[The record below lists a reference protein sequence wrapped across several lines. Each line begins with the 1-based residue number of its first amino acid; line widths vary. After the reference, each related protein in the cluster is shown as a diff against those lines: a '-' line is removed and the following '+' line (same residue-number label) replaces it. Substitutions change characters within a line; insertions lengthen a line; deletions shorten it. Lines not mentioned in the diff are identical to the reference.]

1 MGFKLTYADLSNFNF
16 QKAMQKIENA
26 PTDGFTAYRIN
37 KIVRD
42 LKKGRDQISAEYRKD
57 IMEVFAKKD
66 ENGKYDENT
75 FQPMEDK
82 IEEFKIAQEAFG
94 KKELHIEQNSLSIAD
109 IKDIKISAAEMDA
122 LKGAF
127 DDTDMEKKELK
138 SLMNV
143 VKG

>member
-94 KKELHIEQNSLSIAD
+94 KRELHIEQNSLSIAD

>member
-1 MGFKLTYADLSNFNF
+1 MGFKLIYSDLSNFNF

-26 PTDGFTAYRIN
+26 PTDGFTAYRIK
-37 KIVRD
+37 KILKE
-42 LKKGRDQISAEYRKD
+42 LKKGRDRISAEYVTE
-57 IMEVFAKKD
+57 IMEVFAKRD
-66 ENGKYDENT
+66 ENGKYDPDS

-82 IEEFKIAQEAFG
+82 IEEFKTAQEDFG
-94 KKELHIEQNSLSIAD
+94 KRELHIEQNSLSIAD

-127 DDTDMEKKELK
+127 DDTDMDKKELK